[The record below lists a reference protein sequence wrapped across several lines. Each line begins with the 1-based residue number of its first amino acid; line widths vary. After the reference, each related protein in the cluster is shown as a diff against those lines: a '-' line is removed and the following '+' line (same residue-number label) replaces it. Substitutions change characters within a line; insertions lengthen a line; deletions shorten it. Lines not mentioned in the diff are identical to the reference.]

1 MEPQIE
7 ILLDDKD
14 LVLHPGQ
21 VLRGGWRLN
30 AASAVPVKKAELFVM
45 WSTEGKGD
53 ADSGAAYHQVA
64 VEDAELDAGRAF
76 TFETTLPHAPWS
88 YAGKLIKIN
97 WYVRVYVLPRE
108 GQPFAAEERF
118 KLLPQGRP
126 SGAVEPP
133 EPVFG
138 QTPENA

>member
-7 ILLDDKD
+7 ILLEDKD

-30 AASAVPVKKAELFVM
+30 AAYAVPVKKAEVFVM

-53 ADSGAAYHQVA
+53 ADSGAAYHKVA
-64 VEDAELDAGRAF
+64 VEDVELDAGRAF
-76 TFETTLPHAPWS
+76 PFETTLPQAPWS
-88 YAGKLIKIN
+88 YSGKLIKIN
-97 WYVRVYVLPRE
+97 WYVRVYVIPRE
-108 GQPFAAEERF
+108 GKPFAAEERF

-126 SGAVEPP
+126 GGDTESHEQ
-133 EPVFG
+133 VFG
-138 QTPENA
+138 QTPGSA